1 MKSLVHAS
9 TALSV
14 LALGFAGFAGT
25 ASAAPATPFEVCS
38 PLGCAVQSVRG
49 TVEKAGGQ
57 TRVSATVTDS
67 SPASKLTAQ
76 FVLSGPSTEGHQ
88 VVADN
93 ETKRVVF
100 TGRTLATKL
109 TVTACGGGGCNTK
122 SIPL

>member
-1 MKSLVHAS
+1 MKSLVHAG

-25 ASAAPATPFEVCS
+25 ASAAAIPFEVCS

-49 TVEKAGGQ
+49 TVDSTGGQ
-57 TRVSATVTDS
+57 VRVSATVTDS
-67 SPASKLTAQ
+67 SPTSKLTAQ
-76 FVLSGPSTEGHQ
+76 FAVSPPSA
-88 VVADN
+88 VYRAVADN
-93 ETKRVVF
+93 EAKRVVF
-100 TGRTLATKL
+100 LFPATATHL